1 MYEEK
6 REAPKRNLEEEFL
19 TDEYRIVSKL
29 HETPKVYSRKKDQY
43 VGELEKDAELTY
55 VTQLDGYIMTEYV
68 NSEMV
73 RYGILLDEHLQKVAY
88 LPHLCDVYGN
98 TVVFDYQNGDIRSSS
113 IYTLDELTSLG
124 RNWEI
129 NEE

>member
-1 MYEEK
+1 
-6 REAPKRNLEEEFL
+6 
-19 TDEYRIVSKL
+19 
-29 HETPKVYSRKKDQY
+29 
-43 VGELEKDAELTY
+43 
-55 VTQLDGYIMTEYV
+55 
-68 NSEMV
+68 MV